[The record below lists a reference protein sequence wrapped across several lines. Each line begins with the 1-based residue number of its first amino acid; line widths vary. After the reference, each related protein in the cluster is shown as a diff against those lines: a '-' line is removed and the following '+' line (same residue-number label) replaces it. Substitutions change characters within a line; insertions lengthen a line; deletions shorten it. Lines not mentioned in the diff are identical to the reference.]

1 MNKIKYIVHYD
12 TPDSSEKRNTSPATV
27 TKVDYILKVLDRLGV
42 KTEVVSASDTVC
54 GERYPESMTQI
65 GQNVV
70 LKKFK
75 TLCRGNKILNV
86 ISRSVFKIRF
96 YNYLL
101 KNVKDGDVVFAYHSL
116 ALIWIL
122 KCLKRLRNIRL
133 ILEVEE
139 IYGDVKENKKISKK
153 ELRFFKLAD
162 AYIFPTEL
170 LNEKIN
176 KDSKP
181 FAIVYGTYNINT
193 SQIEKFSDGKTH
205 CVYAGT
211 LDPNKGGASMAVSA
225 GEHLNDKFVIHILGF
240 GTQEQIDK
248 INKEIEIANNKDGA
262 KVIYEG
268 VLKGAD
274 YDNFL
279 KKCDIGLS
287 TQISSASFND
297 TSFPSK
303 VLTYLSNGLT
313 VISGKIAVLTTS
325 KLNELICYYDDN
337 EGKSIS
343 KAIEMASLKNT
354 DNSADVLKKLDEE
367 FSREIEGML
376 KER

>member
-1 MNKIKYIVHYD
+1 MESIKYIVHYD

-54 GERYPESMTQI
+54 GERYPESITQI

-86 ISRSVFKIRF
+86 ISRSLFNFRF

-101 KNVKDGDVVFAYHSL
+101 KNVKYGDVVFAYHSL

-181 FAIVYGTYNINT
+181 FTIVYGTYNINT

-211 LDPNKGGASMAVSA
+211 LDPDKGGAAMAVSA

-248 INKEIEIANNKDGA
+248 INKEIETANQKNGA
-262 KVIYEG
+262 RLIYEG
-268 VLKGAD
+268 VLRGAE

-279 KKCDIGLS
+279 KKCHIGLS

-303 VLTYLSNGLT
+303 VLSYLSNGLT
-313 VISGKIAVLTTS
+313 VVSGTISVLTTS

-343 KAIEMASLKNT
+343 KAIEIASLKNAE
-354 DNSADVLKKLDEE
+354 NCADILKKLDEE